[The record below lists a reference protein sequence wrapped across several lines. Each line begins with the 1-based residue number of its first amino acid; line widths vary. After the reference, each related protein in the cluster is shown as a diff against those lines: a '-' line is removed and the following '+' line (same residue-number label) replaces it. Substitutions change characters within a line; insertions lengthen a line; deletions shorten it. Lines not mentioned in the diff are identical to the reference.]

1 MATLIERGPDQPADS
16 QVPDDQ
22 SQESA
27 TVSVL
32 HVINGEHYSGAE
44 RVQDLLAGNLGQF
57 GFQVGFACLRP
68 GRFPEMREYATAPIH
83 ETSMRWR
90 FDPRPVWQLAKII
103 RREDYRLVHAH
114 TPRSLMAAAAASL
127 LTGVQLV
134 YHVHSPV
141 ADDSN
146 RCWHNR
152 VNALVERVCLFR
164 ASAVIAVSRSLGD
177 RMSRS
182 GISARR
188 LSVVPNG
195 VPARQ
200 PKCSRPAGSREDWT
214 LGTLALF
221 RPRKGTEI
229 LLESLAL
236 LRSQGLPVRLR
247 AVGPFETPEYERQ
260 IKQLADELGL
270 ADAID
275 WIGFTQDVDSQLA
288 RMDLFVLPSLFGE
301 GLPMVVLEAMASG
314 VPVVATRVEGVPEA
328 VRDGRDGLIAE
339 PGDVRSLAG
348 AVARVVRGEVDW
360 REMRTNAIARH
371 AEEFS
376 DRSMARG
383 VAQVYR
389 RLLKRRSGRKKVQPA
404 AVVDG

>member
-1 MATLIERGPDQPADS
+1 MAVSVEQCPAQPADS
-16 QVPDDQ
+16 RSPVDD
-22 SQESA
+22 SPESA
-27 TVSVL
+27 PLSVL

-44 RVQDLLAGNLGQF
+44 RVQDLLAGNLGEF
-57 GFQVGFACLRP
+57 GFRVGFACLKP
-68 GRFPEMREYATAPIH
+68 GRFPEMRQSMIAPIH
-83 ETSMRWR
+83 AVPMRWR
-90 FDPRPVWQLAKII
+90 FDLRSVWQLVKII
-103 RREDYRLVHAH
+103 RREDYRLLHAH
-114 TPRSLMAAAAASL
+114 TPRSLMLAAAASL
-127 LTGVQLV
+127 ITGVKLA

-141 ADDSN
+141 AADSN
-146 RCWHNR
+146 KCWQNR

-164 ASAVIAVSRSLGD
+164 ASGVIAVSRSLGE
-177 RMSRS
+177 RMRQS
-182 GISARR
+182 GISAER

-200 PKCSRPAGSREDWT
+200 SKCSPPIANREDWT
-214 LGTLALF
+214 LGTVALF

-229 LLESLAL
+229 LLKSLAL
-236 LRSQGLPVRLR
+236 LRSAGLPVRLR

-270 ADAID
+270 NDAID
-275 WIGFTQDVDSQLA
+275 WIGFTQDVDAQLA
-288 RMDLFVLPSLFGE
+288 QMDLFVLPSLFGE

-339 PGDVRSLAG
+339 PGDAGSLAG
-348 AVARVVRGEVDW
+348 AVARVVHGDVDW
-360 REMRTNAIARH
+360 REMRTNAMARH
-371 AEEFS
+371 AEKFS

-389 RLLKRRSGRKKVQPA
+389 RLLERQ
-404 AVVDG
+404 